1 MKDGDIYD
9 ADYFLHGKESGK
21 SLYTDYR
28 WMPELTIPMAQ
39 TIVNHC
45 GISKEHHIL
54 DFGCARGYTVKAL
67 RELGYNASGV
77 DISQWAIDN
86 ADEETKPF
94 LKCAS
99 VSYPIATPLSYDWI
113 IAKDVLEHVRYIKTA
128 IMDILAMARVGV
140 FVVVPL
146 SLWDG
151 HGAYVVP
158 EYDKDITHTQRLTL
172 GGWARLFMKVGW
184 KVEAAYR
191 VPGVKDNYYK
201 KGWEMGN
208 GFLTCRR
215 IEE

>member
-1 MKDGDIYD
+1 MSDGDIYD
-9 ADYFLHGKESGK
+9 EGYFIHGKQTGK
-21 SLYTDYR
+21 SLYENYR
-28 WMPELTIPMAQ
+28 WMPELTIPMAR

-67 RELGYNASGV
+67 RELRYNACGA

-94 LKCAS
+94 LTCGGIFPAP
-99 VSYPIATPLSYDWI
+99 YCFDWI
-113 IAKDVLEHVRYIKTA
+113 IAKDVLEHVRYVKTM
-128 IMDILAMARVGV
+128 IMDILAAARVGV

-146 SLWDG
+146 TAFDG
-151 HGAYVVP
+151 YGPYIVP
-158 EYDKDITHTQRLTL
+158 EYDKDITHTQWYSLA
-172 GGWARLFMKVGW
+172 GWVRMFARPGW
-184 KVEAAYR
+184 RIESAYR
-191 VPGVKDNYYK
+191 VPGVKDNYKQYPT
-201 KGWEMGN
+201 GN